1 MSAKEKEQ
9 FILKDILSIA
19 YVFDLVWMIALAVK
33 APSRNSQLI
42 LSCCP
47 SRMCSSCNLWLSSDR
62 WLKEPDSRVWGHL
75 VLMSC
80 SVSARR
86 LKYWCVF
93 CTLWTSAICF
103 GLLSS
108 EHESIIFNSLELL
121 IMPHLKTHLNIN
133 VLKLLKLIYRH

>member
-93 CTLWTSAICF
+93 CTLWTSAMF
-103 GLLSS
+103 WAVEFWTWVNNFQQSGTFNYATHENSF
-108 EHESIIFNSLELL
+108 EH
-121 IMPHLKTHLNIN
+121 
-133 VLKLLKLIYRH
+133 